1 MEDVLIVEYKN
12 ENVEDNVN
20 VVEKKTLGREGLTV
34 PKVHM

>member
-20 VVEKKTLGREGLTV
+20 VVEKKMLGREGLTV